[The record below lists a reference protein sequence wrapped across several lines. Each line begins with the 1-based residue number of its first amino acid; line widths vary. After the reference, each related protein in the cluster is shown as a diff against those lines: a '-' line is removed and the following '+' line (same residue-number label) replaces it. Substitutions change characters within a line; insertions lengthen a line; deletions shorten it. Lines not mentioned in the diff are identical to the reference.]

1 MNIFEAF
8 IMMNLGHVVKTSD
21 GTWYKKEGN
30 VLVDSENKGKTW
42 YTTEELI
49 FDSLSE
55 QWELVE

>member
-8 IMMNLGHVVKTSD
+8 NMMSLGHVVKDND
-21 GTWYKKEGN
+21 GTWFKKEGN

-49 FDSLSE
+49 FNSSNE
-55 QWELVE
+55 RWELVE